1 MVRPISVGGMV
12 RPIAFAVL
20 RLITIKY
27 FVGNWT
33 GSSDGFA
40 QAQRLRA
47 VARLRRKPNLHS
59 WPGVDHALPC
69 LARSTS
75 PTRGSMAK
83 ARSIAVVALLLMG
96 LSFFADS
103 SRPEDN
109 CLVAPNAKAPQGSSW
124 HFHRDPLKQRK
135 CWYLRTEGQAT
146 EQKLERPAAEKVP
159 SVTAPAPHAEPDAQ
173 PPQAVPEVPAAFGG
187 EPLPANTQDVG
198 QAKAATDP
206 AASHSPHPPT
216 DSTGETTANTQTET
230 TNQKQS
236 VHAVDK
242 LSDTV
247 KRSVAE
253 EDIQS
258 TDRDIRHDKV
268 PLAVLLGLGG
278 GLVFVGMCFY
288 NIVIE
293 GRRAHEAQDAAFPE
307 SVPVTGA
314 AETSSEVVRLLVP
327 ITGDLAGMRRS
338 LEQLAAKQEQM
349 VQKIAT
355 LQSAEQN
362 VRGEISFS
370 PVSFSP
376 ASSAAPSPPPPEAA
390 PPDPQPSPTAAG
402 PIA

>member
-1 MVRPISVGGMV
+1 
-12 RPIAFAVL
+12 
-20 RLITIKY
+20 
-27 FVGNWT
+27 
-33 GSSDGFA
+33 
-40 QAQRLRA
+40 
-47 VARLRRKPNLHS
+47 
-59 WPGVDHALPC
+59 
-69 LARSTS
+69 
-75 PTRGSMAK
+75 MAK

-124 HFHRDPLKQRK
+124 HFHRDPLKQHK
-135 CWYLRTEGQAT
+135 CWYLRTEGQPT
-146 EQKLERPAAEKVP
+146 EQKLEKPAAEKVP
-159 SVTAPAPHAEPDAQ
+159 SVTAPAPHAEQDAQ
-173 PPQAVPEVPAAFGG
+173 PPQAAPEVPAVFGG
-187 EPLPANTQDVG
+187 GPLPANTQDVG
-198 QAKAATDP
+198 QAKASSDP
-206 AASHSPHPPT
+206 AVSNSPHPTT
-216 DSTGETTANTQTET
+216 DSTGAASTQTET
-230 TNQKQS
+230 TNQTQA
-236 VHAVDK
+236 VHAADQ

-268 PLAVLLGLGG
+268 PIAVLLGLGG

-293 GRRAHEAQDAAFPE
+293 GRRAHEAQGAAFPE

-349 VQKIAT
+349 VQNIAT
-355 LQSAEQN
+355 LQSAEQD

-370 PVSFSP
+370 P
-376 ASSAAPSPPPPEAA
+376 AAPSPPPPEAA
-390 PPDPQPSPTAAG
+390 PPAPQPSPTAAG